1 MLKKAFFKIFLKT
14 SSADPQGR
22 GLSEAFRN
30 ILKKAFFNIILLS
43 VGFSSLA
50 IAAEAKINVQ
60 TVVQPREIEQGDIFV
75 VQIEVSANE
84 MVNVETPAPPTIA
97 GATFRGQSQAQRTN
111 AGAMMNAQGE
121 LEFRRT
127 VTQVFSFQYSATQA
141 GKLVVPAVTLDVGGQ
156 KYPSS
161 VAQIQVFPSG
171 AGKGKPKRAVR
182 PDFFGEDEDQM
193 LGADPFENMKK
204 MEDRFN
210 QLLQRR
216 FGGGGIQGFQ
226 AVPDFDEKDA
236 FVIVSEVDKT
246 EVFEGEQITA
256 SWYLYTKAGV
266 REIDTLKY
274 PDLKGFWK
282 EDIELATLL
291 NFQPAELNGKPYNK
305 ALLASYALFPIEDG
319 KAIVDGYKAKV
330 TVVSGFGKN
339 VTSTKTSQVI
349 PILVKPLPEAGKPAA
364 FSGAV
369 GEYQIKAQVESTS
382 VVAHQP
388 FSLRIHVEGRG
399 NAKQFEL
406 PNPTL
411 PTHVEIYDI
420 KKDSKFFKNGMSY
433 KTFEIFLIPRQE
445 GELVIPPI
453 TTAVFN
459 PGTQKYE
466 TLSTPEF
473 KLNVLP
479 GSGQQ
484 GLQSSRLQKQSDEA
498 PAENLQLLTQWQPV
512 SASSAPNW
520 LLWCA
525 VYGMTFLGL
534 LGYAARSLRWWQKP
548 LGMKELY
555 RIRFK
560 KLLAVVAQKK
570 WRELGVEATNL
581 AAFVL
586 GQVSGAGG
594 AHLQTDKLIEKAS
607 PSVRRH
613 LGTDLNKVLEKFYLL
628 GFGPEE
634 LMQKVASENRW
645 ADEIKKLD
653 ELLLKA
659 IELSMADLK
668 V

>member
-1 MLKKAFFKIFLKT
+1 MKFKTEILETFLKT
-14 SSADPQGR
+14 SSGGSCR
-22 GLSEAFRN
+22 GLSEAFKDVSK
-30 ILKKAFFNIILLS
+30 ILVLNFIILAALS
-43 VGFSSLA
+43 QSSLA
-50 IAAEAKINVQ
+50 ADAKINVQ
-60 TVVQPREIEQGDIFV
+60 TVVQPKEIEQGDIFV
-75 VQIEVSANE
+75 VQVEVSSNE
-84 MVNVETPAPPTIA
+84 MVNVETPQPPTIA

-111 AGAMMNAQGE
+111 AGALMNAQGE

-127 VTQVFSFQYSATQA
+127 VTQVFTFQYTAAQA
-141 GKLVVPAVTLDVGGQ
+141 GKLVVPAVNLEVGGQ

-171 AGKGKPKRAVR
+171 AGGAKPKRSVR
-182 PDFFGEDEDQM
+182 PDFFEEEEKEIFGS
-193 LGADPFENMKK
+193 DPFENMKK

-216 FGGGGIQGFQ
+216 FGGGGVQGFQ

-291 NFQPAELNGKPYNK
+291 NFQPAELNGKAYNK
-305 ALLASYALFPIEDG
+305 ALLASYALFPIEEG
-319 KAIVDGYKAKV
+319 KATIDGYKAKV

-369 GEYQIKAQVESTS
+369 GEYQIKAQIESTS

-388 FSLRIHVEGRG
+388 FALRVHVEGRG

-411 PTHVEIYDI
+411 PAGVEIYDI
-420 KKDSKFFKNGMSY
+420 KKDSKFFKNGMSF

-466 TLSTPEF
+466 TLTTPEF

-484 GLQSSRLQKQSDEA
+484 GLQSSRLQKQDEEA
-498 PAENLQLLTQWQPV
+498 PTENLQLLTQWKPV
-512 SASSAPNW
+512 SASAAPNW

-525 VYGMTFLGL
+525 VYAMTFLGL
-534 LGYAARSLRWWQKP
+534 LGYTARSLRWWQKP

-555 RIRFK
+555 RQRFN
-560 KLLAVVAQKK
+560 KLSGFVSQKK

-594 AHLQTDKLIEKAS
+594 AHLQTTKLLEQAS

-634 LMQKVASENRW
+634 LIQKVANENRW
-645 ADEIKKLD
+645 PEEIKKLD

>member
-1 MLKKAFFKIFLKT
+1 MVSVRFF
-14 SSADPQGR
+14 
-22 GLSEAFRN
+22 
-30 ILKKAFFNIILLS
+30 LLS
-43 VGFSSLA
+43 FLFLSFAG
-50 IAAEAKINVQ
+50 AANEAKINVQ
-60 TVVQPREIEQGDIFV
+60 TVVQPKEMEAGDIFV
-75 VQIEVSANE
+75 VQVEVSSND
-84 MVNVETPAPPTIA
+84 MVNVETPQPPTIN
-97 GATFRGQSQAQRTN
+97 GATFRGQSQQQRTN
-111 AGAMMNAQGE
+111 AGAVMNAQGE

-127 VTQVFSFQYSATQA
+127 VTQVYTYQYTANQP
-141 GKLVVPAVTLDVGGQ
+141 GKLVVPALNIEVGGR

-171 AGKGKPKRAVR
+171 SGRKKAQRAVR
-182 PDFFGEDEDQM
+182 PDMFGEDEEVM
-193 LGADPFENMKK
+193 TADPFENMKK

-291 NFQPAELNGKPYNK
+291 NFQPAELNGKQYNK
-305 ALLASYALFPIEDG
+305 ALLASYALFPIEHG
-319 KAIVDGYKAKV
+319 KATVDGYKAKV

-339 VTSTKTSQVI
+339 VTATKTSQVI
-349 PILVKPLPEAGKPAA
+349 PILVKPLPETGKPAA

-369 GEYQIKAQVESTS
+369 GEYQIKAQLESTS

-388 FSLRIHVEGRG
+388 FALRVHVEGRG

-433 KTFEIFLIPRQE
+433 KTFEILLIPRQE
-445 GELVIPPI
+445 GELIIPPI

-473 KLNVLP
+473 KLTVTP

-484 GLQSSRLQKQSDEA
+484 GLQSSRLQKEGGDSPVE
-498 PAENLQLLTQWQPV
+498 EKLQLLTQWEPV
-512 SASSAPNW
+512 SASGETNW
-520 LLWCA
+520 LLWGGM
-525 VYGMTFLGL
+525 YGLTFLGL
-534 LGYAARSLRWWQKP
+534 FGYAARALRWWQKP

-555 RIRFK
+555 KIRFK
-560 KLLAVVAQKK
+560 KLSALVAQKK
-570 WRELGVEATNL
+570 WRELGVETTNL

-586 GQVSGAGG
+586 GQVSGLGG
-594 AHLQTDKLIEKAS
+594 AHLQTAKLLEKAS

-613 LGTDLNKVLEKFYLL
+613 LGTELNKVLEKFYLL
-628 GFGPEE
+628 GFGPDE

-645 ADEIKKLD
+645 PEEIKKLD

-659 IELSMADLK
+659 IELSMTDLK